1 MAGGE
6 AGPDTYCCFTL
17 RLFGDRDKPFAGD
30 RSAEAGLFS
39 LTKQC
44 LGGHRSQENQT
55 RRRKQW
61 SVNTKELK
69 TKI

>member
-6 AGPDTYCCFTL
+6 AGPNPYCCFTL
-17 RLFGDRDKPFAGD
+17 RLIGDQDKPFAGD

-39 LTKQC
+39 LTKR

-61 SVNTKELK
+61 GVNTKELR